1 MKTRSRAVVALLCI
15 SLAACTT
22 VKPVPVS
29 VPDLSQS
36 VQPDDYIEIKL
47 VGGTTIALTVTEV
60 TTESIAGYQKGEEN
74 PSRYAKDQM
83 VEINKFPKDG
93 SKTTKLVLGIVA
105 AAALL
110 IRFVLLPAL
119 GGL

>member
-1 MKTRSRAVVALLCI
+1 M
-15 SLAACTT
+15 
-22 VKPVPVS
+22 KPVPVS

-93 SKTTKLVLGIVA
+93 SKTTKSLSVNSILPIRAAGNAAPERVDGGETKRIVGSLG
-105 AAALL
+105 
-110 IRFVLLPAL
+110 
-119 GGL
+119 